1 MTSHTHAIT
10 TFKRIKFNF
19 LPKQSTNLDRNN
31 APPIHSMNG
40 SDLLEKN
47 NNKIKS
53 KIKKPI
59 INNNKIKSMS
69 NQKVINDQ

>member
-40 SDLLEKN
+40 SDLLEK
-47 NNKIKS
+47 KI
-53 KIKKPI
+53 
-59 INNNKIKSMS
+59 
-69 NQKVINDQ
+69 